1 MAWTASAFPIRW
13 VNEIDYTCD
22 NGKKQIS
29 VHVVICEETWE
40 EVDNDTGEIVT
51 REARHVW
58 ISTYPL
64 TWFNVLER
72 CNLGARCRWGIETSM
87 LIEKHHG
94 YNYEHR
100 FSHNWNAM
108 KGFHYLM
115 RMAHVL
121 NAIALCT
128 RVVAQQVKRMGVRSF
143 LKFVRESCA
152 NRWLSREWIQK
163 FIQVTYQLHL
173 V

>member
-1 MAWTASAFPIRW
+1 MWEEVEALRLLQSSNQRRSVWRGRRQHFRW

-72 CNLGARCRWGIETSM
+72 CNLGARCRWGIETSN
-87 LIEKHHG
+87 L
-94 YNYEHR
+94 
-100 FSHNWNAM
+100 W
-108 KGFHYLM
+108 
-115 RMAHVL
+115 
-121 NAIALCT
+121 C
-128 RVVAQQVKRMGVRSF
+128 
-143 LKFVRESCA
+143 
-152 NRWLSREWIQK
+152 
-163 FIQVTYQLHL
+163 
-173 V
+173 